1 MSELTTNKIRATI
14 IFLFLGIISLLI
26 SLSPAYAADV
36 IAPSKDNIFT
46 LTVTNIGSE
55 KLEGVNVAASVVQN
69 PGGLITIKD
78 VSPQNAT
85 IAAGSSQAFQIKFDA
100 ECGNLSGVQTGKFKF
115 SITKSTPD
123 PFYIKN
129 CGIDPATCAELE
141 SEFTVES
148 EKTPPTI
155 TISGASNGATY
166 FMPVSL
172 TITYSVTDDKDPN
185 PTVTANYPSGTVF
198 DSEGSYAVVV
208 KGKDSQ
214 CEVTS
219 HFCEKISLDRC
230 FASIATLRINL
241 K

>member
-1 MSELTTNKIRATI
+1 MRKLKIYIA
-14 IFLFLGIISLLI
+14 LSVLLNVLLLGTSI
-26 SLSPAYAADV
+26 SPAYAADV

-55 KLEGVNVAASVVQN
+55 KIDGVNVAASLIQN
-69 PGGLITIKD
+69 PSGLITIKD
-78 VSPQNAT
+78 VTPQNAT
-85 IAAGSSQAFQIKFDA
+85 IAAGGSQAFQIKFDA
-100 ECGNLSGVQTGKFKF
+100 NCGYLASVETGKFKF
-115 SITKSTPD
+115 DITKTTPG
-123 PFYIKN
+123 PFYIKG
-129 CGIDPATCAELE
+129 CGIDPTTCAELE

-219 HFCEKISLDRC
+219 HLCEKISLDRC
-230 FASIATLRINL
+230 FADIEDIAVYTQSYI
-241 K
+241 